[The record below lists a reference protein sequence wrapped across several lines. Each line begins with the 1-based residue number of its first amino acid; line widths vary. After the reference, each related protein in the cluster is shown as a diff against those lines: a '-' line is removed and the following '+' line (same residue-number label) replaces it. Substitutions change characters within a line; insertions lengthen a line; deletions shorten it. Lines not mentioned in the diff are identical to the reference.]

1 MDCQIPQRVETI
13 KKVTLLMEFVNIILQ
28 NSNLKEAKLYGAA
41 QKAATNPEIG
51 ITIQNKAAYH
61 VIKDCATIT
70 MCYLPHLVF
79 GSYVN
84 PFESLKG
91 KFKKEHV
98 AEFVKQS
105 ETNLSLNQLLNII
118 ISKAE
123 KMNIISQHQVTPK
136 PQSFDLGDQSIDPYG
151 SYGLEQPIAVQ
162 TTNSNTP
169 VDVLCKAFGI

>member
-1 MDCQIPQRVETI
+1 
-13 KKVTLLMEFVNIILQ
+13 MEFINIILQ

-98 AEFVKQS
+98 VEFVKQS

-118 ISKAE
+118 ITKAE
-123 KMNIISQHQVTPK
+123 KMNIVSTQTTITKVQN
-136 PQSFDLGDQSIDPYG
+136 FDIGDQTVDPYD
-151 SYGLEQPIAVQ
+151 SYGLDQP
-162 TTNSNTP
+162 TTIQAAPAANTS
-169 VDVLCKAFGI
+169 VDVLCTAFGI

>member
-1 MDCQIPQRVETI
+1 
-13 KKVTLLMEFVNIILQ
+13 MEFLRIILQ

-70 MCYLPHLVF
+70 MSYLPHLVF

-91 KFKKEHV
+91 KFKKEHLV
-98 AEFVKQS
+98 EFVKQS

-118 ISKAE
+118 ITKAE
-123 KMNIISQHQVTPK
+123 KMNIISEHQMASK
-136 PQSFDLGDQSIDPYG
+136 PQSFDLGDHSIDPYG
-151 SYGLEQPIAVQ
+151 SYGLEQPLTVQ
-162 TTNSNTP
+162 TTNSTTP
-169 VDVLCKAFGI
+169 VEVLCKAFGI

>member
-1 MDCQIPQRVETI
+1 
-13 KKVTLLMEFVNIILQ
+13 MEFVQVILQ

-70 MCYLPHLVF
+70 LNYLPHLVF

-91 KFKKEHV
+91 KFKKEHI
-98 AEFVKQS
+98 AEFVKLA
-105 ETNLSLNQLLNII
+105 ETNLSLNQLLCII
-118 ISKAE
+118 ITKAE
-123 KMNIISQHQVTPK
+123 KMNLVSSQSVTPK
-136 PQSFDLGDQSIDPYG
+136 VQNFDIVDQAIDPYG
-151 SYGLEQPIAVQ
+151 SYGLEQSVAVPAASV
-162 TTNSNTP
+162 TLTP
-169 VDVLCKAFGI
+169 TDVLCKAFGI

>member
-1 MDCQIPQRVETI
+1 
-13 KKVTLLMEFVNIILQ
+13 MEFIQTILQ
-28 NSNLKEAKLYGAA
+28 NSNLKESKLYGAA

-70 MCYLPHLVF
+70 MSYLPHLVF

-91 KFKKEHV
+91 KFKKEHI

-118 ISKAE
+118 ITKAE
-123 KMNIISQHQVTPK
+123 KMNIISQQQIAPK
-136 PQSFDLGDQSIDPYG
+136 PQSFDLGEQSIDPYG
-151 SYGLEQPIAVQ
+151 SYGLDQPMAAQ
-162 TTNSNTP
+162 TTNSTTP
-169 VDVLCKAFGI
+169 VEMLCKAFGI

>member
-1 MDCQIPQRVETI
+1 
-13 KKVTLLMEFVNIILQ
+13 MEFIQIILQ

-70 MCYLPHLVF
+70 MNYLPHLAF

-84 PFESLKG
+84 PFESLKS
-91 KFKKEHV
+91 KFKKEHII
-98 AEFVKQS
+98 EFVKLA
-105 ETNLSLNQLLNII
+105 ETNLSLNQLLCII

-123 KMNIISQHQVTPK
+123 KMNIVSSHPAVPEVQN
-136 PQSFDLGDQSIDPYG
+136 FDTGDCTIDPYE
-151 SYGLEQPIAVQ
+151 SYGHEQSVVVQ
-162 TTNSNTP
+162 AGPVALTP
-169 VDVLCKAFGI
+169 ADVLCKAFGI

>member
-61 VIKDCATIT
+61 VIKDCATIA

-91 KFKKEHV
+91 KFKKEVFFNLHNFLYALRSAFNESLLVSVSIAFILPSV
-98 AEFVKQS
+98 AYAF
-105 ETNLSLNQLLNII
+105 
-118 ISKAE
+118 
-123 KMNIISQHQVTPK
+123 
-136 PQSFDLGDQSIDPYG
+136 
-151 SYGLEQPIAVQ
+151 QP
-162 TTNSNTP
+162 P
-169 VDVLCKAFGI
+169 VLRIFFIVP